1 MYGSN
6 DSDDSNRLTI
16 EQMIRNGKGKINKQ
30 TFFGIFKESN
40 LTSAVNDFEVAFRM
54 TMLDKNYVS
63 SLEIVDHLIHCYQK
77 LNSVEDVLMAE
88 ERKINIYRLSGD
100 NKRALDQYDHLIRHI
115 KTSIKYIDRDPV
127 AWIVKLYKKKLELM
141 DRTEDSNSLTA
152 YLDFYQN
159 YCESMNQTFVKAF
172 EKAKY
177 AKRIVDLYLSGG
189 VLSDQTDN
197 IIKYNHVIIEIYNGR
212 SYLQEEYVVCD
223 TLLNIYKL
231 VRNDNN
237 GYKMKNLLERQC
249 ATYPSFEGSVQHI
262 FIGKLIDAIV
272 CNDIDEFANEIM
284 KFEKTAKL
292 SSNMMIILL
301 AIKNSLLIDE
311 IDLQ

>member
-6 DSDDSNRLTI
+6 DSDNSNRVEI
-16 EQMIRNGKGKINKQ
+16 EKLIRNGKEKINKQ
-30 TFFGIFKESN
+30 TFFGIFRESY
-40 LTSAVNDFEVAFRM
+40 LTSAIDDFEVAFKM
-54 TMLDKNYVS
+54 AFLDKNYVS
-63 SLEIVDHLIHCYQK
+63 ALEIVDHLISGYQK
-77 LNSVEDVLMAE
+77 LGSIEDMLMAE
-88 ERKINIYRLSGD
+88 ERKINIYRLLGD
-100 NKRALDQYDHLIRHI
+100 NKRALDQYDHLIQHI

-141 DRTEDSNSLTA
+141 DHTEDSNCLSA
-152 YLDFYQN
+152 YIDFYQN
-159 YCESMNQTFVKAF
+159 YCESMDQTFVKTF

-177 AKRIVDLYLSGG
+177 AKRIVDLYLSGSG
-189 VLSDQTDN
+189 LFDQIDC
-197 IIKYNHVIIEIYNGR
+197 IIKYNHAIIEIYNGR
-212 SYLQEEYVVCD
+212 SYLQEEHVVCD

-231 VRNDNN
+231 VTNDNN

-272 CNDIDEFANEIM
+272 SNDIDEFTNEIM

-292 SSNMMIILL
+292 SNNMMIILL
-301 AIKNSLLIDE
+301 AIKNSILIDE
-311 IDLQ
+311 INLQ